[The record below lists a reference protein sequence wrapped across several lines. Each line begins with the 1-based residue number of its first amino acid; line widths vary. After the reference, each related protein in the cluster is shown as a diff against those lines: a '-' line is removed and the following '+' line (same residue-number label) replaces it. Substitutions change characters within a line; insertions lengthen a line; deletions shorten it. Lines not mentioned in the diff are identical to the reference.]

1 MTGSAPIQ
9 LCKNNTDNKGSS
21 YGSHRESGFLVP
33 FFVSRQV
40 ICGTVRVG
48 IGAADGDSGF
58 QISQRADFF
67 ELEVGL
73 ETTLN

>member
-1 MTGSAPIQ
+1 MRRST
-9 LCKNNTDNKGSS
+9 
-21 YGSHRESGFLVP
+21 P

-40 ICGTVRVG
+40 ICGAVRVG
-48 IGAADGDSGF
+48 GGGSGF